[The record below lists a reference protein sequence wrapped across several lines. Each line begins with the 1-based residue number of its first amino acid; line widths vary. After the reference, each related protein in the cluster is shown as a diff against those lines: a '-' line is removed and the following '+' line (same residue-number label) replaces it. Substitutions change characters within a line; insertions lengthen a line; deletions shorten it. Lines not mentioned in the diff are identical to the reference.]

1 MVSLSILIY
10 SLLCS
15 ISPVAAKVWY
25 GIMNNYNFYF
35 FVLNISCSSYIV
47 NVKIQNFH
55 SQYFVTN
62 ESWKKGKFYT
72 DYTRLLVDLWFV
84 VSWRYSLLK
93 TGADNYTRS
102 IHASREGPDET
113 LMLCTPDMRCI
124 ESEFWLTSQVCN
136 CHWCLQCHRSHNN
149 RTYCKVTC
157 HKITSVKSYE
167 EICAA

>member
-1 MVSLSILIY
+1 M
-10 SLLCS
+10 
-15 ISPVAAKVWY
+15 
-25 GIMNNYNFYF
+25 MNNYYFYF

-47 NVKIQNFH
+47 NVKIQNFQ

-72 DYTRLLVDLWFV
+72 DYTRLLADRWFL

-102 IHASREGPDET
+102 IHASRERPDET
-113 LMLCTPDMRCI
+113 LRCYAH
-124 ESEFWLTSQVCN
+124 LTWGALKVSFDWHHKSAIATGVFSAAT
-136 CHWCLQCHRSHNN
+136 L
-149 RTYCKVTC
+149 TITEPIAVTC
-157 HKITSVKSYE
+157 YKITSVKSYE

>member
-1 MVSLSILIY
+1 
-10 SLLCS
+10 
-15 ISPVAAKVWY
+15 
-25 GIMNNYNFYF
+25 MNNYNFYF
-35 FVLNISCSSYIV
+35 FVLNISYSSYIA
-47 NVKIQNFH
+47 NVKIQNFQ

-72 DYTRLLVDLWFV
+72 DYTRLLVDRWFL

-124 ESEFWLTSQVCN
+124 ESEFCLTSQVCN
-136 CHWCLQCHRSHNN
+136 CHWCLQCHHSHNN
-149 RTYCKVTC
+149 QTYHVSWIIGLSHCTIFFTLAKWTHEWIGVGSPVLDRNSSI
-157 HKITSVKSYE
+157 K
-167 EICAA
+167 